1 MVDAGETGPFRS
13 WWRAS
18 FGHNLRRKALAIGS
32 ALPAPGATR
41 GHPLDQHRE
50 RQIAAVA
57 DDQPWDGGFGPFPYW
72 AVPVLPKT
80 PGREADPEGLPG
92 APG

>member
-1 MVDAGETGPFRS
+1 VEGKFRS
-13 WWRAS
+13 QFAQVGAGDRA
-18 FGHNLRRKALAIGS
+18 GAAG
-32 ALPAPGATR
+32 AGATR

-57 DDQPWDGGFGPFPYW
+57 DDQPWDGGLGPFQYW

-80 PGREADPEGLPG
+80 PGREADPDGLAG
-92 APG
+92 ALG